1 MNANPALLSLSDI
14 ASQAHEKIQQDF
26 ENINP
31 VIGVMQGM
39 RKMGIPADVMSIDS
53 IASNKR
59 ILVVLHDEMPEL
71 IRYQYTYIDQDPSD
85 DYQQLASHDVS
96 SETIYGWIKDYFLD

>member
-1 MNANPALLSLSDI
+1 MNANSALLSLSDI

-39 RKMGIPADVMSIDS
+39 RKMGIPADVLSIDFLGTK
-53 IASNKR
+53 KR
-59 ILVVLHDEMPEL
+59 ILLVLHDELPDV
-71 IRYQYTYIDQDPSD
+71 IRYQYTFSDQDPSD
-85 DYQQLASHDVS
+85 DYQQLTSREVTC
-96 SETIYGWIKDYFLD
+96 ETVYEWIKEYFLV